1 MQTDLD
7 ATTHTAVELLWDTFR
22 EHRRWP
28 STKEFLLRAI
38 DSGLTVQAMQRCSA
52 VSLRGG
58 GGEEVRPSFEAL
70 ISLPEVREL
79 LAPLPAVLRHA
90 ASVFVDQALLVP
102 DHFLPTIHFREVKSH
117 WKDSSSAMMAFEVLR
132 NTSSGFFLGSSSSA
146 TNPEDISFS
155 ISIDYLRYEHVDH
168 LDEVLRIREQ
178 RRAVDP
184 GRFPSGQHLEL
195 LQRIHETSGREQRW
209 PRALSFAIA
218 MREVGYVP
226 QLATELRN
234 RFVRGEFQPTQHH
247 SIVLTLEALPFV
259 DPSGDDRALF
269 ARAVRG
275 IVDIWRA
282 CPGTVEIPVAE
293 LATSLNVT
301 PERLGPVVAFLESSR
316 WCSTGHPIDDSHA
329 NLVLRPGDPVLVLR
343 NASVSTFD
351 EYMNAWDEERDDTV
365 LPFSFGATAELGE
378 SKDQDAP
385 PVPEL
390 PFDFVKK
397 DTYRRVLESDL
408 EELRRAVAAGAWKAS
423 LILIGGIIEGA
434 LLDVLSRR
442 EDISESQLQK
452 RMSKASLMDLITAG
466 VELGLVPA
474 PVLPFAEGA
483 KDYRD
488 LVHPFRSG
496 ASPLRAAV
504 ESVRAMLHAVDL
516 IVKEL
521 DAAARDGR
529 LSRFELT

>member
-7 ATTHTAVELLWDTFR
+7 ATTHTAVKLLWDTFR
-22 EHRRWP
+22 AHRRWP

-38 DSGLTVQAMQRCSA
+38 DSGLTVQAMQRSPA
-52 VSLRGG
+52 VSLRAG

-79 LAPLPAVLRHA
+79 LAPLPVVLRQG
-90 ASVFVDQALLVP
+90 ASAFVDQALLVR
-102 DHFLPTIHFREVKSH
+102 DHFLPMIHFRDVKNL
-117 WKDSSSAMMAFEVLR
+117 WKDPSSAKIAFDVLR
-132 NTSSGFFLGSSSSA
+132 NTGSGFFLGSSTSG
-146 TNPEDISFS
+146 TDPEDISFS
-155 ISIDYLRYEHVDH
+155 ISIDYLRYEHVDD
-168 LDEVLRIREQ
+168 LDEILRIREGP
-178 RRAVDP
+178 RAVDP

-195 LQRIHETSGREQRW
+195 LQRIHETSRREQRW
-209 PRALSFAIA
+209 PRGLSFAIA
-218 MREVGYVP
+218 MREVGHVP
-226 QLATELRN
+226 QLASELRS
-234 RFVRGEFQPTQHH
+234 RFVRTEFQPTQHH
-247 SIVLTLEALPFV
+247 SVELTLEALPFV

-275 IVDIWRA
+275 IIDIWRA
-282 CPGTVEIPVAE
+282 RPGPVEIPVAE
-293 LATSLNVT
+293 LATSLTVT
-301 PERLGPVVAFLESSR
+301 AERLGPVVAFLESSR
-316 WCSTGHPIDDSHA
+316 WCSTGHVKDDTHT

-343 NASVSTFD
+343 NASVSTFE
-351 EYMNAWDEERDDTV
+351 EYMNTWDEERDDTF
-365 LPFSFGATAELGE
+365 LPASIGPTPEPDGG
-378 SKDQDAP
+378 KGKDAP
-385 PVPEL
+385 PVPDL

-452 RMSKASLMDLITAG
+452 RMSKASLMDLIAAG

-474 PVLPFAEGA
+474 PVLPFAEVA

-496 ASPLRAAV
+496 ASPLRAAI
-504 ESVRAMLHAVDL
+504 ESVRAMLHAVEL